1 MKDGAS
7 EAEQKQLQPSPK
19 RQGLATYV
27 RVLLPSRFHRTVS
40 VVSFGIA
47 LCFACRLVNSGLF
60 DDRPFRGCVAAFG
73 IGTKAL
79 LRSQED
85 PIRPAHSA
93 PAPRDTAQPRSDR
106 LSTNAQTTR
115 STLLPRP
122 LTESGGSGSG
132 SGSGSKEKEK
142 DFKSII
148 TGLLSHLNCPRHS
161 PMSLQGAVCQHA
173 QRERE
178 QNSTASTA
186 PAPAPHR
193 SPR

>member
-19 RQGLATYV
+19 RQGLATYA

-132 SGSGSKEKEK
+132 RGVKRKRKISNRLSR
-142 DFKSII
+142 DCYPISI
-148 TGLLSHLNCPRHS
+148 
-161 PMSLQGAVCQHA
+161 
-173 QRERE
+173 
-178 QNSTASTA
+178 A
-186 PAPAPHR
+186 PATALCPYRVLFANTPSASESRTAQQAQHQHQHR
-193 SPR
+193 IAHFAN